1 MARHYCA
8 FLVRCWR
15 LGDGAQRFEVQQI
28 HSGERTLVTSM
39 AAAGEWIRERSGDP
53 AEAAPPAAH
62 PWMAPLTGSAGTGG
76 PRD

>member
-15 LGDGAQRFEVQQI
+15 LGDGAQRYEVQQI

-39 AAAGEWIRERSGDP
+39 AAAAAWIRERSGGP
-53 AEAAPPAAH
+53 ASPPAPRA
-62 PWMAPLTGSAGTGG
+62 WEAIADAEGIGG
-76 PRD
+76 PDD

>member
-28 HSGERTLVTSM
+28 HSGERLVVTSV
-39 AAAGEWIRERSGDP
+39 AAAAEWIRERSGDP
-53 AEAAPPAAH
+53 VEAALPASQ
-62 PWMAPLTGSAGTGG
+62 PWPEPLTGNDGTGG
-76 PRD
+76 TCD

>member
-39 AAAGEWIRERSGDP
+39 AAAAAWIRERSGP
-53 AEAAPPAAH
+53 VEAAPHASH
-62 PWMAPLTGSAGTGG
+62 PWTEPLTGNEGPGG
-76 PRD
+76 ARD

>member
-15 LGDGAQRFEVQQI
+15 LGDGAQRYEVQQI

-39 AAAGEWIRERSGDP
+39 AAAGEWIRERSGLV
-53 AEAAPPAAH
+53 EAAPPASH
-62 PWMAPLTGSAGTGG
+62 PWTELLTGNERTGG
-76 PRD
+76 ARD